1 MQDAL
6 EVDSFA
12 QSEEAFAAEALFEAY
27 RTGTAED
34 VQKCISK
41 RPIFFDLDNSV
52 SFSTL
57 PFRKMTVGCS
67 CIQTQSDDMGRI

>member
-34 VQKCISK
+34 VQKCITK
-41 RPIFFDLDNSV
+41 RPIFFDLDNNV
-52 SFSTL
+52 SL
-57 PFRKMTVGCS
+57 PSSPFHTMTCK
-67 CIQTQSDDMGRI
+67 QA